1 MHQIHSIVLAD
12 CGDCFQIGV
21 VREEHTIRTKDD
33 EATSFVC
40 DLYTPGDGS
49 GEEKP
54 FRAKFTETQLKPLD
68 TGYRYGTDE
77 FLVQSAAFKWA
88 AGFVAELEAPPP
100 ADAAATSAESAF
112 TPAS

>member
-1 MHQIHSIVLAD
+1 MLRIHSIVLAD

-21 VREEHTIRTKDD
+21 VREEHTIRTKDG

-49 GEEKP
+49 GKETP
-54 FRAKFTETQLKPLD
+54 FRAKFTETQLKSLD
-68 TGYRYGTDE
+68 TEYRYGADA

-88 AGFVAELEAPPP
+88 AGFVAELEATPPTP
-100 ADAAATSAESAF
+100 DASA